1 MKKRSGD
8 NKVKGL
14 RSPCQGAKAF
24 RDRITS
30 RLDGRGGLGGDMTI
44 MLVPE
49 TCSSAEAKKST
60 WLEKNHIIMFPND
73 FLEGIDQI

>member
-1 MKKRSGD
+1 
-8 NKVKGL
+8 
-14 RSPCQGAKAF
+14 
-24 RDRITS
+24 
-30 RLDGRGGLGGDMTI
+30 MTI